1 MADPV
6 KEKRARPTPAR
17 SASTEAELRR
27 RSWELGERAKE
38 LACLYG
44 ISRLREGDDLTLQ
57 EFFREMVKLLPP
69 AWQFPEAAVARIR
82 VFDDEYATGDFSAC
96 RATQSSEIKKQGEAM
111 GWVEVGYREPVPG
124 ESDAAFLP
132 EERHLL
138 DSIAERVGAVVVH
151 YRAKARITEY
161 QAQLRS
167 LASELALTSER
178 ERRQIAQEL
187 HDQIGQNLAAI
198 KFKLGLLKQTS
209 QDKALDESLAL
220 LERTIQSSRNLT
232 YELSPPVLH
241 ELGLCAALEW
251 LVHQL
256 RANFGIAG
264 QFFDDLLPKPLSDD
278 LRIVL
283 FQAVRE
289 LLTNVG
295 KHSRANMAR
304 VSAKVVAGELCLEV
318 VDDGVGFDPG
328 LYRTL
333 RQGTNGMG
341 LFSVRERM
349 AHLETRM
356 EIISAPG
363 QGTRVILH
371 APLLDKVKVEPPPVA
386 ARAEPEAVANR
397 RIRILL
403 AEDQGLTRAGLRS
416 LLEQCADLEVVGE
429 AADGEAAVAACLE
442 QRPDVVVMDIAMP
455 KLNGIEATRRILK
468 QLPATKVVALSMH
481 ADSQYVLEMLRAGAT
496 GYLLKD
502 CVREDLAQ
510 AIRVVQA
517 NFSFL
522 SPGLAAHVAD
532 EVVRGSSPG
541 TAKGAARLTRQERLV
556 LSMLTKGGSAKVIAA
571 ELNLSPKT
579 IETHRQ
585 HIMEKLHINSVAGLT
600 RFAIKEGLIKLE
612 D

>member
-1 MADPV
+1 MAEPAKDRRTLPN
-6 KEKRARPTPAR
+6 ARMA
-17 SASTEAELRR
+17 TEAELRR

-82 VFDDEYATGDFSAC
+82 VLDDEYATGDFDNCA
-96 RATQSSEIKKQGEAM
+96 ATQSSEIRKQGEAI
-111 GWVEVGYREPVPG
+111 GFVEVGYREAVPG
-124 ESDAAFLP
+124 QGGEPFLA

-138 DSIAERVGAVVVH
+138 DSIAERAGAVVAH
-151 YRAKARITEY
+151 YRAKERITEY

-198 KFKLGLLKQTS
+198 KFKLGLLAQTS
-209 QDKALDESLAL
+209 QDKELTESLVL

-264 QFFDDLLPKPLSDD
+264 QFFDDLQPKPLSDD

-304 VSAKVVAGELCLEV
+304 VTAKVVGGELCLEV
-318 VDDGVGFDPG
+318 NDDGVGFDPAQH
-328 LYRTL
+328 RAL
-333 RQGTNGMG
+333 RQGANGMG

-356 EIISAPG
+356 EIVSAPG
-363 QGTRVILH
+363 RGTRVILH
-371 APLLDKVKVEPPPVA
+371 APLLDKQKVA
-386 ARAEPEAVANR
+386 AGAASARPVQETPPGR
-397 RIRILL
+397 RTRILL

-429 AADGEAAVAACLE
+429 AADGEAAVAVCLE
-442 QRPDVVVMDIAMP
+442 TRPDVVVMDIAMP

-468 QLPATKVVALSMH
+468 ELPATKVVALSMH

-541 TAKGAARLTRQERLV
+541 AASGAGKLTRQERLV
-556 LSMLTKGGSAKVIAA
+556 LGMLTKGGSAKAIAA

-585 HIMEKLHINSVAGLT
+585 HIMEKLRINSVAGLT
-600 RFAIKEGLIKLE
+600 RFAIKEGLVKLE

>member
-1 MADPV
+1 MTDSLKP
-6 KEKRARPTPAR
+6 KRARP
-17 SASTEAELRR
+17 SAEAELRR

-44 ISRLREGDDLTLQ
+44 ISRLREGDDLTLR

-69 AWQFPEAAVARIR
+69 AWQFPEVAVARIR
-82 VFDDEYATGDFSAC
+82 VFDDEYATGDFGAC
-96 RATQSSEIKKQGEAM
+96 VATQSSEIRKQGEAI
-111 GWVEVGYREPVPG
+111 GFVEVGYREPVPA
-124 ESDAAFLP
+124 EEPFLP

-138 DSIAERVGAVVVH
+138 DSIAERVGAVVIH
-151 YRAKARITEY
+151 YRAKDRITEY

-198 KFKLGLLKQTS
+198 KFKLGLLAQGS
-209 QDKALDESLAL
+209 SEPELAESLAL

-264 QFFDDLLPKPLSDD
+264 QFFDDLKPKPLTDD

-304 VSAKVVAGELCLEV
+304 VTAKVVAGELWLEV
-318 VDDGVGFDPG
+318 IDDGVGFDPAH
-328 LYRTL
+328 YRAV
-333 RQGTNGMG
+333 RQGTSGMG

-363 QGTRVILH
+363 QGTRVLLR
-371 APLLDKVKVEPPPVA
+371 APLLERGVA
-386 ARAEPEAVANR
+386 KSLPAVNAAPETGSGR
-397 RIRILL
+397 QIRILL

-416 LLEQCADLEVVGE
+416 LLEQSPDLEVVGE
-429 AADGEAAVAACLE
+429 AADGEAAVALCLE
-442 QRPDVVVMDIAMP
+442 CHPDVVVMDIAMP
-455 KLNGIEATRRILK
+455 KLNGIEATRSILK
-468 QLPATKVVALSMH
+468 ALPATKVVALSMH

-532 EVVRGSSPG
+532 EVVRSAPAP
-541 TAKGAARLTRQERLV
+541 AKGTARLTRQERVV
-556 LSMLTKGGSAKVIAA
+556 LGMLTKGGSAKEIAA
-571 ELNLSPKT
+571 QLKLSPKT
-579 IETHRQ
+579 IESHRQ
-585 HIMEKLHINSVAGLT
+585 HIMEKLQINSVAGLT
-600 RFAIKEGLIKLE
+600 RFAIKEGLIQLE

>member
-1 MADPV
+1 M
-6 KEKRARPTPAR
+6 
-17 SASTEAELRR
+17 
-27 RSWELGERAKE
+27 
-38 LACLYG
+38 
-44 ISRLREGDDLTLQ
+44 
-57 EFFREMVKLLPP
+57 
-69 AWQFPEAAVARIR
+69 
-82 VFDDEYATGDFSAC
+82 
-96 RATQSSEIKKQGEAM
+96 
-111 GWVEVGYREPVPG
+111 
-124 ESDAAFLP
+124 
-132 EERHLL
+132 
-138 DSIAERVGAVVVH
+138 
-151 YRAKARITEY
+151 
-161 QAQLRS
+161 
-167 LASELALTSER
+167 
-178 ERRQIAQEL
+178 
-187 HDQIGQNLAAI
+187 
-198 KFKLGLLKQTS
+198 
-209 QDKALDESLAL
+209 
-220 LERTIQSSRNLT
+220 
-232 YELSPPVLH
+232 
-241 ELGLCAALEW
+241 
-251 LVHQL
+251 
-256 RANFGIAG
+256 
-264 QFFDDLLPKPLSDD
+264 
-278 LRIVL
+278 L

-304 VSAKVVAGELCLEV
+304 VTAKVVGSELHLEV
-318 VDDGVGFDPG
+318 VDDGVGFDPD
-328 LYRTL
+328 LYRAL
-333 RQGTNGMG
+333 RQGTDGMG

-356 EIISAPG
+356 EIQSAPG
-363 QGTRVILH
+363 QGTRVILQ
-371 APLLDKVKVEPPPVA
+371 APLLDQ
-386 ARAEPEAVANR
+386 ARAGKSAPPIQEAAPRPNA

-403 AEDQGLTRAGLRS
+403 AEDQSLTRAGLRS
-416 LLEQCADLEVVGE
+416 LLEQSPDLEVVGE

-442 QRPDVVVMDIAMP
+442 LRPDVVVMDIAMP
-455 KLNGIEATRRILK
+455 KRNGIEATRDILK
-468 QLPATKVVALSMH
+468 VLPATKVVALSMH
-481 ADSQYVLEMLRAGAT
+481 AASQYVLEMLRAGAT

-541 TAKGAARLTRQERLV
+541 VSKGAARLTRQERLV

>member
-6 KEKRARPTPAR
+6 KDRATKH
-17 SASTEAELRR
+17 SAAANAEAELRR
-27 RSWELGERAKE
+27 RSWELGERVKE

-69 AWQFPEAAVARIR
+69 AWQFPEVAVARIR
-82 VFDDEYATGDFSAC
+82 VFDDEYGVGEFSNC
-96 RATQSSEIKKQGEAM
+96 VATQSSEIRKQGEAI
-111 GWVEVGYREPVPG
+111 GFVEVGYREFV
-124 ESDAAFLP
+124 AAMGDEPFLP
-132 EERHLL
+132 EERNLL
-138 DSIAERVGAVVVH
+138 DSIAERVGAVVIH
-151 YRAKARITEY
+151 YRAKERISEY
-161 QAQLRS
+161 QSQLRS

-198 KFKLGLLKQTS
+198 KFKLGLLKQSS
-209 QDKALDESLAL
+209 QDKELDESLVL
-220 LERTIQSSRNLT
+220 LERTIESSRNLT

-264 QFFDDLLPKPLSDD
+264 QFYDDLKPKPLTDD

-304 VSAKVVAGELCLEV
+304 VTAKVVAGELWLEV
-318 VDDGVGFDPG
+318 VDDGVGFDPA
-328 LYRTL
+328 LYRAL
-333 RQGTNGMG
+333 RQGTVGMG

-371 APLLDKVKVEPPPVA
+371 APLLDKERAERHIPAVA
-386 ARAEPEAVANR
+386 AGPAVKPDR

-403 AEDQGLTRAGLRS
+403 AEDQSLTRAGLRS
-416 LLEQCADLEVVGE
+416 LLEQCPDLEVVGE
-429 AADGEAAVAACLE
+429 AADGEEAVALCLE
-442 QRPDVVVMDIAMP
+442 HRPDVVVMDIAMP

-468 QLPATKVVALSMH
+468 ELPATRVVALSMH

-532 EVVRGSSPG
+532 EVVRGSWPDA
-541 TAKGAARLTRQERLV
+541 AKGAAKLTRQERLV
-556 LSMLTKGGSAKVIAA
+556 LGMLAKGGSAKVIAA

-585 HIMEKLHINSVAGLT
+585 HIMEKLHINSMAGLT
-600 RFAIKEGLIKLE
+600 RFAIKEGLIQLE

>member
-1 MADPV
+1 MAEPSKD
-6 KEKRARPTPAR
+6 KRIRPAAQKQ
-17 SASTEAELRR
+17 SAEAELRR

-57 EFFREMVKLLPP
+57 EFLREMVKLLPP

-82 VFDDEYATGDFSAC
+82 VFDDEYATGDFGAC
-96 RATQSSEIKKQGEAM
+96 AATQSSEIRKQGEAI
-111 GWVEVGYREPVPG
+111 GFVEVGYRDPLPVLEEP
-124 ESDAAFLP
+124 FLP

-151 YRAKARITEY
+151 YRAKERITEY

-198 KFKLGLLKQTS
+198 KFKLGLLAQTS
-209 QDKALDESLAL
+209 QVPELVESLAL

-264 QFFDDLLPKPLSDD
+264 QFFDDLQPKPLTDD

-304 VSAKVVAGELCLEV
+304 VTAKVVAGELWLEV
-318 VDDGVGFDPG
+318 IDDGVGFDPAQH
-328 LYRTL
+328 RAV
-333 RQGTNGMG
+333 RQGTSGMG

-363 QGTRVILH
+363 QGTRVLLR
-371 APLLDKVKVEPPPVA
+371 APLLDRGAEKSLPA
-386 ARAEPEAVANR
+386 APAGPEAAPSR
-397 RIRILL
+397 HIRILL

-416 LLEQCADLEVVGE
+416 LLEQSADLEVVGE
-429 AADGEAAVAACLE
+429 AADGEAAVALCRE
-442 QRPDVVVMDIAMP
+442 IRPDVVVMDIAMP

-468 QLPATKVVALSMH
+468 ELPATKVVALSMH

-532 EVVRGSSPG
+532 EVVRGSAAAPARG
-541 TAKGAARLTRQERLV
+541 TDKLTRQERVV
-556 LSMLTKGGSAKVIAA
+556 LGMLTKGGSAKAIAA
-571 ELNLSPKT
+571 ELKLSPKT
-579 IETHRQ
+579 IESHRQ
-585 HIMEKLHINSVAGLT
+585 HIMEKLRINSVAGLT
-600 RFAIKEGLIKLE
+600 RFAIKEGLIEL
-612 D
+612 DD